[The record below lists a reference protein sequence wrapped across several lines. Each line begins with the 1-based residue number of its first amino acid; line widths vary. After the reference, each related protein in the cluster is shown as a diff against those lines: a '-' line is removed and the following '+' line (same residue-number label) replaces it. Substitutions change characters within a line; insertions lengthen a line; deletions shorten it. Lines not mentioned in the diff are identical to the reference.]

1 MQFKSA
7 IFATTLTL
15 AMAQLTMLQSAKS
28 AELKVISGG
37 AFKQVLNALVAQ
49 YQKESGNK
57 VDVTYRTVGQHL
69 EMIRGGGETFD
80 VAVLTP
86 EAIDGLAKDGKVA
99 AGSRADLAKTGIGV
113 VVKQGT

>member
-28 AELKVISGG
+28 AEIKVISGG

-49 YQKESGNK
+49 YEKESGNS
-57 VDVTYRTVGQHL
+57 VNLTYQTVGQHL
-69 EMIRGGGETFD
+69 KLIKSGEEEFD
-80 VAVLTP
+80 VAILTP
-86 EAIDGLAKDGKVA
+86 EAIGGLIKDGKVV
-99 AGSRADLAKTGIGV
+99 AGSRADLAKTGVG
-113 VVKQGT
+113 